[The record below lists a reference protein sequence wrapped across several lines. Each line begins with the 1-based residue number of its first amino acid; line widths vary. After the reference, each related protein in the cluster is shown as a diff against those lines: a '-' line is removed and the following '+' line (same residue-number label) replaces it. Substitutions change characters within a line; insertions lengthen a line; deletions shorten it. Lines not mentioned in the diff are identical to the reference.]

1 MDLLKTIL
9 VYMSMVVAASVQN
22 APDPGA
28 MPAYDEPTP
37 YVQAAPIATP
47 TATATPRPTPVPT
60 IDITPNPEYGTLQ
73 VGDRGDEVRRLQEE
87 LARYGYYEGDIS
99 YVTGYS
105 VVSVTG
111 VNQFLSFIAQ
121 TVEQF
126 QYQHG
131 LSADGMAGRVTLTV
145 LYESNQVRMSPT
157 AVTPAPSA
165 TSGLSVALTE
175 TPASATPAA
184 ATDTPQPPAAPS
196 VTPGEPASTSA
207 PSTTPAAPTAT
218 PTPTAVP
225 SATPA
230 PSFEAMTGYG
240 IRLDGAAEAL
250 AIAAEDETEAPLLP
264 YRMGEEVYLP
274 LLEILHAAGINVIAS
289 ESVEADEYA
298 FAMNDDIIRIA
309 FTHDQSGAPVG
320 LEVYK
325 NNEAQIVP
333 VRDIRSVGDVLYLP
347 AATIESL
354 TGIAA
359 QVDEAAQTVTVTLPA
374 APEEAQ

>member
-37 YVQAAPIATP
+37 TPYVQAAPTATP

-87 LARYGYYEGDIS
+87 LARYGYYEGDID
-99 YVTGYS
+99 
-105 VVSVTG
+105 G
-111 VNQFLSFIAQ
+111 VYGNQTRRA
-121 TVEQF
+121 VEQF

-184 ATDTPQPPAAPS
+184 PTATPQPSATPS
-196 VTPGEPASTSA
+196 ATPGEPASTPA
-207 PSTTPAAPTAT
+207 PSATPAAPTAT

-250 AIAAEDETEAPLLP
+250 TIAAEDETEAPLLP

-320 LEVYK
+320 LQVYK

>member
-37 YVQAAPIATP
+37 TPYVQAAPTATP

-87 LARYGYYEGDIS
+87 LARYGYYEGEID
-99 YVTGYS
+99 
-105 VVSVTG
+105 G
-111 VNQFLSFIAQ
+111 VYGNQTRRA
-121 TVEQF
+121 VEQF

-145 LYESNQVRMSPT
+145 LYESGQVRMSPT
-157 AVTPAPSA
+157 AATPAPSA

-175 TPASATPAA
+175 TPATATPAA
-184 ATDTPQPPAAPS
+184 ATDTPQPSP
-196 VTPGEPASTSA
+196 TPSA
-207 PSTTPAAPTAT
+207 PPTASPTPAAPTAA
-218 PTPTAVP
+218 PTVTATP

-230 PSFEAMTGYG
+230 PAFEAMEGYG
-240 IRLDGAAEAL
+240 IRLDGSQEAL
-250 AIAAEDETEAPLLP
+250 TIAAEDETEAPLLP

-274 LLEILHAAGINVIAS
+274 LIEILHAAQVNVIS
-289 ESVEADEYA
+289 SQSVEADEYA
-298 FAMNDDIIRIA
+298 FAVNDDIFRIA
-309 FTHDQSGAPVG
+309 FTHDQSGAPVS
-320 LEVYK
+320 LEVYR
-325 NNEAQIVP
+325 NNEPQIVP
-333 VRDIRSVGDVLYLP
+333 VRDIRGVGDVIYLP
-347 AATIESL
+347 ASTIESL

-359 QVDEAAQTVTVTLPA
+359 QVDEAAQTVTVTWPA

>member
-37 YVQAAPIATP
+37 TPYVQAAPTATP
-47 TATATPRPTPVPT
+47 TPTDTPKPTPVPT
-60 IDITPNPEYGTLQ
+60 IDITPNPEYSTLQ

-87 LARYGYYEGDIS
+87 LARYGYYEGDID
-99 YVTGYS
+99 
-105 VVSVTG
+105 G
-111 VNQFLSFIAQ
+111 VYGNQTRRA
-121 TVEQF
+121 VEQF

-145 LYESNQVRMSPT
+145 MYESGQVRLSPN
-157 AVTPAPSA
+157 AVTPAPSP

-175 TPASATPAA
+175 APATTAAAETPAPAATEPPAATVSATPAA
-184 ATDTPQPPAAPS
+184 T
-196 VTPGEPASTSA
+196 VSA
-207 PSTTPAAPTAT
+207 TPAATTATPTAT
-218 PTPTAVP
+218 PE
-225 SATPA
+225 
-230 PSFEAMTGYG
+230 PSFEAMADYG
-240 IRLDGAAEAL
+240 IRLDGSQEAL
-250 AIAAEDETEAPLLP
+250 TVAEEDEAEAPLHP

-274 LLEILHAAGINVIAS
+274 FLEILHEAGINVITS

-298 FAMNDDIIRIA
+298 FAVNDDIIRIA
-309 FTHDQSGAPVG
+309 FTHDQSGAPVS
-320 LEVYK
+320 LEAYK
-325 NNEAQIVP
+325 NNEPQIVP
-333 VRDIRSVGDVLYLP
+333 VRDIRSVGGVLYLP
-347 AATIESL
+347 ASTLESL

-359 QVDEAAQTVTVTLPA
+359 QVDEAGQTVTVALPD

>member
-37 YVQAAPIATP
+37 TPYVQAAPTATP

-87 LARYGYYEGDIS
+87 LARYGYYEGDID
-99 YVTGYS
+99 
-105 VVSVTG
+105 G
-111 VNQFLSFIAQ
+111 VYGNQTRRA
-121 TVEQF
+121 VEQF

-184 ATDTPQPPAAPS
+184 ATDTPQPSAAPS
-196 VTPGEPASTSA
+196 A
-207 PSTTPAAPTAT
+207 TPAAPTAT

>member
-37 YVQAAPIATP
+37 TPYVQAAPTATP

-60 IDITPNPEYGTLQ
+60 IDITPNPEYGTRQ
-73 VGDRGDEVRRLQEE
+73 GGDRGDEVRRLQEE
-87 LARYGYYEGDIS
+87 LARYGYYEGDID
-99 YVTGYS
+99 
-105 VVSVTG
+105 G
-111 VNQFLSFIAQ
+111 VYGNQTRRA
-121 TVEQF
+121 VEQF

-165 TSGLSVALTE
+165 PSGLSVALTE
-175 TPASATPAA
+175 TPASAAPAA
-184 ATDTPQPPAAPS
+184 ATDTPQPPAA
-196 VTPGEPASTSA
+196 
-207 PSTTPAAPTAT
+207 
-218 PTPTAVP
+218 P

>member
-37 YVQAAPIATP
+37 TPYVQAAPAATP

-87 LARYGYYEGDIS
+87 LARYGYYEGDID
-99 YVTGYS
+99 
-105 VVSVTG
+105 G
-111 VNQFLSFIAQ
+111 VYGNQTRRA
-121 TVEQF
+121 VEQF

-131 LSADGMAGRVTLTV
+131 LSADGMAGRITLTV

-175 TPASATPAA
+175 TPASATP
-184 ATDTPQPPAAPS
+184 
-196 VTPGEPASTSA
+196 GEPASTPT

-218 PTPTAVP
+218 PTPTAAP

-250 AIAAEDETEAPLLP
+250 TIAAEDETEAPLLP